1 MSDEPT
7 QANAILAYLQ
17 QYGSITP
24 MDALR
29 VCGCMRLAA
38 RIQDLEESGHV
49 FTVEIEGENGKR
61 WARYTLVPRV
71 TDRALEDAGQLA
83 MFA

>member
-1 MSDEPT
+1 MTEPT
-7 QANAILAYLQ
+7 GQCDAILAYLQ
-17 QYGSITP
+17 EHGSITP
-24 MDALR
+24 IDALR

-38 RIQDLEESGHV
+38 RIQDLEEAGHV
-49 FTVEIEGENGKR
+49 FTVELEGENGKR

>member
-1 MSDEPT
+1 MTEPT
-7 QANAILAYLQ
+7 QSDAILAYLQ
-17 QYGSITP
+17 EHGSITP

-38 RIQDLEESGHV
+38 RIQDLEEAGHV
-49 FTVEIEGENGKR
+49 FTVEMEGAGGKR

-71 TDRALEDAGQLA
+71 TDRDLESAGQLA
-83 MFA
+83 IFV